1 MRGQHRKRA
10 QEKITNDSALATK
23 QGHLAKVSEAVEII
37 NHRAPHAAACHSV
50 IPESGI
56 RRSGM
61 CGKRHLKFCHYSK
74 LRSCRQELSC
84 NIH

>member
-50 IPESGI
+50 IPASGI
-56 RRSGM
+56 QRSSRPTKSVEPFIN
-61 CGKRHLKFCHYSK
+61 CKFLKKCAT
-74 LRSCRQELSC
+74 
-84 NIH
+84 